1 MSIIFAL
8 FGKLFSNLLILIKSK
23 YEGVRQRYDRHYY
36 LLALLICA
44 ITFLYPSLIGGN
56 QAFCIEIIEDNNFSI
71 IVNMLIITVLSTITI
86 LSNATGFPGGLFIP
100 LLSIGGLL
108 GKIFCIVL
116 SKLDLVSLDCTG
128 YFVLIGMSVLFIS
141 VVRTPLTGFILIS
154 EMTGNYDVMIPTLI
168 TGIMAYIITEIIRVR
183 PIDDILYDIM
193 IKKINTHSSYS

>member
-1 MSIIFAL
+1 
-8 FGKLFSNLLILIKSK
+8 
-23 YEGVRQRYDRHYY
+23 
-36 LLALLICA
+36 
-44 ITFLYPSLIGGN
+44 
-56 QAFCIEIIEDNNFSI
+56 
-71 IVNMLIITVLSTITI
+71 MLIITILSTITI